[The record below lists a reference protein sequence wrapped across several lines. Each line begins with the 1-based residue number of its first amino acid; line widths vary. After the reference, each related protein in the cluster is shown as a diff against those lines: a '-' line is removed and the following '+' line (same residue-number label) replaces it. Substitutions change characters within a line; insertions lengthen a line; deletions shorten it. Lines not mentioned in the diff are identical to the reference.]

1 MECENCGT
9 ELNPGFTTCKNC
21 GSYLTTVKSGGG
33 CAEVIGNLVGIVG
46 AIIIAGGAITLFGA
60 RDGRLLGLLVIAAGG
75 GVMWLGVRATRIG
88 RYKKV
93 WTRPHD

>member
-1 MECENCGT
+1 MQCEFCGT
-9 ELNPGFTTCKNC
+9 ELNAGFSTCKSC
-21 GSYLTTVKSGGG
+21 GAHLTTIQSGRG
-33 CAEVIGNLVGIVG
+33 CAEVIGNLIGLLG
-46 AIIIAGGAITLFGA
+46 ALIIAAGVITIVQV